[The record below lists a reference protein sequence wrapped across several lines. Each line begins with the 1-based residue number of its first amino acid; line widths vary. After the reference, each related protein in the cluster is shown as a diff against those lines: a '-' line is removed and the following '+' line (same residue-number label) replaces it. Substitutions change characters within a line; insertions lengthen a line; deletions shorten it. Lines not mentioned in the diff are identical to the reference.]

1 MDFRLTEQQ
10 LALKKEF
17 DDFFIEK
24 MKEAPRD
31 ENGDLIG
38 HYEAEEGFQFHR
50 QMMRELAKKGW
61 NVMAWPKEFGGQEA
75 PVSEQV
81 LFAESMAYHESPGK
95 DEAAMMFAP
104 AVMLYG
110 TEEQKKRILPPIA
123 KAEVVYTQGWS
134 EPNAGSDLANLSTSA
149 VRDGDHYIINGQK
162 TWTSGAHHADF
173 AFVLVRTDPN
183 ARRSRGL
190 SVFNI
195 DLKTPGI
202 EIRPIHYMNG
212 IHIYNEVFFTDV
224 RVPANELVGE
234 ENEGWK
240 QTRITMNFERSGAG
254 TYAGVKRTFEELFE
268 RAKKTLRDGKPLIKH
283 PTVRRKLAKLWMDIE
298 VGRALAYKI
307 AYLQE
312 GGNLVFSPAAASES
326 KVLGTELRQR
336 ICHMATEIF
345 GLYGQVEKSKWAPM
359 GGSMINGY
367 QHSIGST
374 ICAGSNEIQRN
385 IIAWVGLELPRFK

>member
-24 MKEAPRD
+24 MEDAPRD
-31 ENGDLIG
+31 EDGNLESAYDS
-38 HYEAEEGFQFHR
+38 EEGFQFHR

-81 LFAESMAYHESPGK
+81 LFAESMAYHGAPGI
-95 DEAAMMFAP
+95 DGAAMMFAP

-162 TWTSGAHHADF
+162 IWTSGAHHADF
-173 AFVLVRTDPN
+173 IFLLVRTDPN

-190 SVFNI
+190 SVFNV

-212 IHIYNEVFFTDV
+212 IHIYNEVFFTDA
-224 RVPANELVGE
+224 RVPADELVGE

-254 TYAGVKRTFEELFE
+254 TYAGVKRTFEELFKQ
-268 RAKKTLRDGKPLIKH
+268 AKTTIRDGKPLIEH

-336 ICHMATEIF
+336 ICHMAT
-345 GLYGQVEKSKWAPM
+345 LHGQIEKSKWAPM

-367 QHSIGST
+367 QMSIGST